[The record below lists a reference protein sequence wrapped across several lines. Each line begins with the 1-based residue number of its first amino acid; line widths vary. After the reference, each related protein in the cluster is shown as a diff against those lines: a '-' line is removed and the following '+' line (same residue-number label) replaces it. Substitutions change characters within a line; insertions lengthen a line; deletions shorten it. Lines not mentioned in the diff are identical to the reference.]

1 MSSFPAVSLLV
12 VKCDLKPA
20 VEAEFNCHSKNTIV
34 RKFYSIHAPNSLTQ
48 CDWSPHR
55 PFSIHFAC
63 MKRENASQ
71 YLFYDTSRV
80 HPEKRKADGA
90 VRIRFSGPYLC
101 IHTYKLVTLSQGHMK
116 ACNSFHVTRISHM
129 TYVAFEGNGIYYCIS
144 KNYSEKV
151 IILAISFTMV
161 IFIYSILIT
170 HKVNIF
176 KHFWSL
182 LIAQEN

>member
-34 RKFYSIHAPNSLTQ
+34 RKFYSIHAKFINPVWLESPQTFFHPFCLHEAWESL
-48 CDWSPHR
+48 
-55 PFSIHFAC
+55 SIFVLWHIPC
-63 MKRENASQ
+63 
-71 YLFYDTSRV
+71 TSREV
-80 HPEKRKADGA
+80 EGWWSRPHLILRA
-90 VRIRFSGPYLC
+90 
-101 IHTYKLVTLSQGHMK
+101 IHTYILVTLSQGHMK
-116 ACNSFHVTRISHM
+116 ACNSFHVTQISHM
-129 TYVAFEGNGIYYCIS
+129 TCVAFEGNGIYYCIS
-144 KNYSEKV
+144 KNYSENV